1 MRRRSY
7 EVRSEEQYLDAIQDL
22 KVTKDMPQMFARTF
36 LGTTASVPST
46 ERNRPGPLLEAGDRR
61 VLVDCGEGTQRQLLR
76 AGAGAGFRRLDR
88 LSTFSRD
95 GERRMGTSS

>member
-76 AGAGAGFRRLDR
+76 AGAGFRRFDR

-95 GERRMGTSS
+95 REGWVGTSS